1 MCKTIRL
8 WRVKKIIDK
17 YITSDI
23 TPLIITNDILL
34 DEVKQLSSIIESS
47 ENVDELECIL
57 YNVVS
62 TSDFCRLV
70 WENKEQNNI
79 MIRLMQKYSTTTK
92 FHKKVYDYIY
102 KNLEDKYEFGLHP
115 DFTKSAINVK
125 LHLKYDNSKDLE
137 KENINFD
144 ITTLAKILEKLH
156 YKNPKTVAL
165 NLLNNSYT
173 SNDPLLLNLNKN
185 IIHLKDKL
193 KTNKSKFEICINC
206 KLSLKDYYLL
216 KNTKDKYV
224 LEFNSNNSSIELVDN
239 STKVHS
245 PYTITLNKNT
255 KLRIKNTQITKID
268 VYTLIPS
275 NNKIDINLNRI
286 LLEKSNL

>member
-1 MCKTIRL
+1 MDNFPVIKLLIGPPGSGKTFYCEQH
-8 WRVKKIIDK
+8 KTNSIIHLSSDQ
-17 YITSDI
+17 YRQNLLGDI
-23 TPLIITNDILL
+23 TDQSNNDLIFYQMNKDALNF
-34 DEVKQLSSIIESS
+34 IEKGFS
-47 ENVDELECIL
+47 IL
-57 YNVVS
+57 YDA
-62 TSDFCRLV
+62 T
-70 WENKEQNNI
+70 
-79 MIRLMQKYSTTTK
+79 
-92 FHKKVYDYIY
+92 
-102 KNLEDKYEFGLHP
+102 
-115 DFTKSAINVK
+115 
-125 LHLKYDNSKDLE
+125 
-137 KENINFD
+137 NINRKSR
-144 ITTLAKILEKLH
+144 AKILEKLH